1 MLLLGIFLFPL
12 TGALILSLTK
22 IDYKSIYLKLLALF
36 FVISPFLLSIVAC
49 IKFNHNNSEFQFV
62 SYPIENIGIGID
74 SISLF
79 FLLLTTFLFGM
90 CMLYNCKMSYK
101 ALKPY
106 MALFLLLESFVIGF
120 FISLNAISFYVFFE
134 VVLVPMFFI
143 IGIWGGKCRIY
154 ATFKLF
160 LYTLTGSLLFLL
172 GLVYIY
178 STFETF
184 DIQKL
189 ATLAPSLDFKVQLLL
204 WVAFF
209 ISFAIKIPMF
219 PFHTWLPD
227 AHVQS
232 PTSGS
237 VILAGLLI
245 KMGGYG
251 VLRFSIPMLPQASLY
266 LSNFVIALSIITGI
280 YASLVAFAQ
289 DDIKKLIA
297 YSSIAHMSIVTAGLF
312 SFYEEGM
319 LGAIFQMIS
328 HSLISSAL
336 FLCVGML
343 YTRSR
348 TLKIAKHFGIVS
360 SMPKFS
366 FMFILFSMASIG
378 LPGTS
383 GFIGE
388 FLAMIGLFKS
398 IGFFTGF
405 IALGTILSAV
415 YMLNLCKQI
424 IWGGNSCSKLLNN
437 QLDIIEFFILAL
449 LALVVV
455 LLGFYPTLVLSHLK
469 PCIANLLV
477 KYNAL

>member
-1 MLLLGIFLFPL
+1 VLLLSIFLLPL
-12 TGALILSLTK
+12 LGALILSLIK
-22 IDYKSIYLKLLALF
+22 IDYKSIHLRLISLF
-36 FVISPFLLSIVAC
+36 FTVLPFLLSVITFVE
-49 IKFNHNNSEFQFV
+49 FDYNNADFQFV
-62 SYPIENIGIGID
+62 NYPIKDVGIGVD
-74 SISLF
+74 GISLL
-79 FLLLTTFLFGM
+79 FLLLTTFLFVI
-90 CMLYNCKMSYK
+90 CILYNCKMSDTNLK
-101 ALKPY
+101 AY

-134 VVLVPMFFI
+134 AVLIPMFFI
-143 IGIWGGKCRIY
+143 IGIWGGKQRVY

-178 STFETF
+178 SIFGTLN
-184 DIQKL
+184 IQKL
-189 ATLAPSLDFKVQLLL
+189 ATLMPSLDLQVQALL
-204 WVAFF
+204 WIAFF
-209 ISFAIKIPMF
+209 VSFAIKVPMF

-251 VLRFSIPMLPQASLY
+251 FLRFSIPMLPGASLHFA
-266 LSNFVIALSIITGI
+266 NFVIVLSSIAVI

-297 YSSIAHMSIVTAGLF
+297 YSSIAHMGIVTAGLF
-312 SFYEEGM
+312 SFNEEGV
-319 LGAIFQMIS
+319 LGSIFQMIS
-328 HSLISSAL
+328 HGLISAAL

-343 YTRSR
+343 YTRAG
-348 TLKIAKHFGIVS
+348 TLKIAKYFGIVNT
-360 SMPKFS
+360 MPRFG

-388 FLAMIGLFKS
+388 FLAMIGIFKS
-398 IGFFTGF
+398 IKFFTGF
-405 IALGTILSAV
+405 IALGTILSAI
-415 YMLNLCKQI
+415 YMLNLCKQS
-424 IWGGNSCSKLLNN
+424 IWGVSYSNLLNSR
-437 QLDIIEFFILAL
+437 LDKIELSVLVL
-449 LALVVV
+449 LAIFVV
-455 LLGFYPTLVLSHLK
+455 LLGFYPTLVLNYLK
-469 PCIANLLV
+469 PCMANLLI
-477 KYNAL
+477 KYNTL